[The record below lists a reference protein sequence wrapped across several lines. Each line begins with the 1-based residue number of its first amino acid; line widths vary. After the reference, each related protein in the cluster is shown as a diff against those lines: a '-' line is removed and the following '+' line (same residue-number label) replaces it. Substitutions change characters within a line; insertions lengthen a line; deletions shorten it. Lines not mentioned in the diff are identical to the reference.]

1 MAQNRY
7 SAILER
13 IFSRR
18 FRPRMSEVA
27 FARDDITAA
36 ARDTGTRLPKN
47 IGDLLYSF
55 RFRAPLPESI
65 ASTAPPGRSWL
76 IELVGRGTYR
86 FRLRPTQATEITP
99 NGMIAVTKVPDATP
113 GVVAM
118 YAQGDEQALLARLRY
133 NRLLDVFLGI
143 ACYSLQNHLRTAVRG
158 VGQVE
163 TDELYV
169 GIDRKGVHYVIP
181 VQAKAHG
188 EKLRVVQVEQDV
200 ALCAERFPSLVC
212 RAVGAQFLEDKSIA
226 LFEFETTDAGVRIA
240 SEKHYLLV
248 PPDAVSAQDL
258 AAYRSA
264 LSV

>member
-1 MAQNRY
+1 
-7 SAILER
+7 
-13 IFSRR
+13 
-18 FRPRMSEVA
+18 
-27 FARDDITAA
+27 
-36 ARDTGTRLPKN
+36 
-47 IGDLLYSF
+47 
-55 RFRAPLPESI
+55 
-65 ASTAPPGRSWL
+65 
-76 IELVGRGTYR
+76 
-86 FRLRPTQATEITP
+86 
-99 NGMIAVTKVPDATP
+99 
-113 GVVAM
+113 
-118 YAQGDEQALLARLRY
+118 
-133 NRLLDVFLGI
+133 
-143 ACYSLQNHLRTAVRG
+143 
-158 VGQVE
+158 
-163 TDELYV
+163 
-169 GIDRKGVHYVIP
+169 VIP